1 MLHPLDYSLVPQQVL
16 VDVNW
21 RPVFWEDVSQAP
33 GIILPY
39 VGKADIVKLSD
50 EEAEWLFGL
59 SASDALQHPDKAWP
73 SSYIQLLLM
82 CYDHAVQS
90 GILAVMLLFRAILG
104 PLALVC
110 CAGAGAVAGCEG
122 CVGDGGRRRVLLRIP
137 GGWRQNR
144 LHWNGPS
151 PQSGVH

>member
-1 MLHPLDYSLVPQQVL
+1 MPQQVL
-16 VDVNW
+16 VDINW

-39 VGKADIVKLSD
+39 VSKADIVKLSD

-73 SSYIQLLLM
+73 SIYIACSL
-82 CYDHAVQS
+82 YV
-90 GILAVMLLFRAILG
+90 AVMLCDDALLAVILPFRATLG